1 MFKFITNNWA
11 AKLVCILVAV
21 GLWAYVAIGESK
33 VDNLPG
39 KLPLQIKNVPSNLT
53 AIVDEDSVQVK
64 ISADRSTWSRLSSNS
79 IVAYI
84 DLNGL
89 TQGTH
94 EVSVLAESSISN
106 VEIVDITPSK
116 VLVRLEPI
124 IKKKVPIRIQTS
136 GQAGEGLVAGEATI
150 EPSEAE
156 ISGAESVIGKI
167 LEVTAPIVLNG
178 ETTQIEKNI
187 PLVALD
193 SNGEEI
199 KNVSYN
205 PKEAK
210 VTLPLVKAG
219 TTKSVGIKAQITGKP
234 KSGYWINQI
243 NITPSNVTISG
254 SSGVL
259 RGVTYLQTKA
269 IDVEGISQNIT
280 KQIDLDLPSGVSL
293 NETSSQVKVEIQIS
307 VGSSEKEISAGIV
320 YDNLSSLLK
329 VDSVD
334 PNTVKIVVSG
344 PVDALASL
352 SSSNVQVH
360 LNLGNIKTS
369 GAYNIDIDRNSITV
383 PDGMSVSSYV
393 PSAVKVNL
401 SNK

>member
-39 KLPLQIKNVPSNLT
+39 KLPLQIKNTPSDLT

-79 IVAYI
+79 IIAYI

-94 EVSVLAESSISN
+94 EVSVLAESTVSN
-106 VEIVDITPSK
+106 VEIIDITPKK

-124 IKKKVPIRIQTS
+124 IKKKVPVRIQTS

-150 EPSEAE
+150 EPSEVE
-156 ISGAESVIGKI
+156 ISGAESVVGKI
-167 LEVTAPIVLNG
+167 LEATASVALNG
-178 ETTQIEKNI
+178 ETNQIEKNI

-199 KNVSYN
+199 KNVSFN

-234 KSGYWINQI
+234 KSGYWINQVI
-243 NITPSNVTISG
+243 ITPSNVTISG
-254 SSGVL
+254 SSGIL
-259 RGVTYLQTKA
+259 RGISYLQTKA
-269 IDVEGISQNIT
+269 IDVEGISQNLT
-280 KQIDLDLPSGVSL
+280 KQIDLDVPSGATL
-293 NETSSQVKVEIQIS
+293 DETNSQVKVEIQVS
-307 VGSSEKEISAGIV
+307 VGSSEKEISAGLI

-329 VDSVD
+329 VDSID
-334 PNTVKIVVSG
+334 PNAVKIVVSG
-344 PVDALASL
+344 PTDVLSTL

-360 LNLGNIKTS
+360 LNLGNIKSS

-393 PSAVKVNL
+393 PSAIKVNL